1 MRLRDAP
8 QPFQYQGS
16 KRIIASAILSRL
28 DVQSYSS
35 LVEPFAG
42 SAAVSI
48 RAAMEGRI
56 KSFWLND
63 VNTPLIDL
71 WNAILSDTDNLIN
84 EYAAIWESQKYNPRE
99 FYSIVRKRFNSSPE
113 PVDLLYLLSRAVKG
127 AIRYNSTGEFNQS
140 PDNRRL
146 GVRPDALAKR
156 LRAISAVMSEC
167 TQTSSIDYRDLVNK
181 YEPGQV
187 WYMDPPYEGVSKQRD
202 SRYATTV
209 CRKEFED
216 FLHDLNNREIPF
228 LLSYDGQTGDKI
240 YGTPLPSVLNLERVN
255 IAAGRSATSTLQGKD
270 ERTLEALYLSKHLQT
285 SKSCIEDRDANQM
298 TIDFASEDYV
308 RAS

>member
-28 DVQSYSS
+28 DVRSYSS

-63 VNTPLIDL
+63 ANAPLIDL
-71 WNAILSDTDNLIN
+71 WNAILDDTDNLIN
-84 EYAAIWESQKYNPRE
+84 EYAVIWESQKYNPRE
-99 FYSIVRKRFNSSPE
+99 YYNIVRKRFNCSPE

-127 AIRYNSTGEFNQS
+127 AIRYNSAGEFNQS

-146 GVRPDALAKR
+146 GARPDALARR
-156 LRAISAVMSEC
+156 LRAISAVMSKC
-167 TQTSSIDYRDLVNK
+167 TQTSSIDYRDLVEK

-187 WYMDPPYEGVSKQRD
+187 WYMDPPYEGVSRQRD

-209 CRKEFED
+209 CRSEFED
-216 FLHDLNNREIPF
+216 FLHDLNIREIPF
-228 LLSYDGQTGDKI
+228 LLSYDGQTGSKV
-240 YGTPLPSVLNLERVN
+240 YGKPLPSELGLERVN
-255 IAAGRSATSTLQGKD
+255 IQAGRSTTSTLQGRD
-270 ERTLEALYLSKHLQT
+270 ERTIEALYLSKCLQT
-285 SKSCIEDRDANQM
+285 SKPCIKDGDDDQM
-298 TIDFASEDYV
+298 TIGFASEDHV